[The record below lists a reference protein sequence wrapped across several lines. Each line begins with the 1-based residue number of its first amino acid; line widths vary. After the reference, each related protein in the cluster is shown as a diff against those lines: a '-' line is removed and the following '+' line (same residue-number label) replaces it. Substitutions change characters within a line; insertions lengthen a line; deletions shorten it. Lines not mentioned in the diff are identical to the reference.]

1 MWTPVVA
8 AVTSLSLF
16 GLGDPV
22 WPELGNG
29 GYDVVRQQ
37 LDFSFAD
44 NVSSY
49 TATTTLTAQATG
61 RLREFDLDLLGP
73 KVNAVKVNGRAA
85 TWRTTP
91 EGELVIKPQRAVAKG
106 QAFVVRVDV
115 RNDLPETT
123 AQTPFPPGFQRS
135 GEWVQAVSQP
145 SGARRMLAVDDHPA
159 QKAPTAVS
167 ITGPARLNSIAN
179 GQLVA
184 TVTSGAR
191 TTRFFRED
199 RKLAT
204 ELLQVGVGPFTVIHQ
219 RGPHGMDLR
228 YAVPTARRGEIEPQ
242 LKAFDRSVR
251 YLEKKLGTFPGR
263 RAGAYLTPM
272 GGELETQGLTLMAA
286 DELTKESFENNG
298 SEAVVLHEVAH
309 EWFGNSVSPRQWS
322 DLWLN
327 EGHAVFYQGQW
338 AAEHYGTSFTESMR
352 HTYEDPRA
360 NLFEHGSIAQPDPK
374 TFPGEQS
381 LLKPYATPAY
391 QGGALTLFA
400 LRQEV
405 GAATFERI
413 ERTWVRERNNG
424 LGSTQDYIATASR
437 VAGRD
442 LGPFLHSWLYGTT
455 LPPMPGHP
463 DWKPGSGS

>member
-1 MWTPVVA
+1 MWTPLVA

-29 GYDVVRQQ
+29 GYDVVRQK
-37 LDFSFAD
+37 LDFTFAD
-44 NVSSY
+44 DLTKY
-49 TATTTLTAQATG
+49 TASTTLTAQATD

-73 KVNAVKVNGRAA
+73 QVSAVKVNGRRA

-91 EGELVIKPQRAVAKG
+91 EGELVIKPAKAVAKG

-123 AQTPFPPGFQRS
+123 EKTPFPPGFMRQ
-135 GEWVQAVSQP
+135 GQWVQAVNQP

-167 ITGPARLNSIAN
+167 ITGPAKLNSIAN

-184 TVTSGAR
+184 TVKSGGR

-251 YLEKKLGTFPGR
+251 YLEQRLGKFPGR
-263 RAGAYLTPM
+263 RAGAYITPM
-272 GGELETQGLTLMAA
+272 GGELETQGLTLLAA
-286 DELTKESFENNG
+286 DEMTKESFENNG

-327 EGHAVFYQGQW
+327 EGHALFYQGQW
-338 AAEHYGTSFTESMR
+338 AAAKYGTSVADSMR
-352 HTYEDPRA
+352 QVYEDREI
-360 NLFEHGSIAQPDPK
+360 NLFEHGPIAKPDPK
-374 TFPGEQS
+374 TFTGAQS
-381 LLKPYATPAY
+381 LLKPYDLAAY
-391 QGGALTLFA
+391 EGGALTLYA
-400 LRQEV
+400 LQQQV

-413 ERTWVRERNNG
+413 ERTWVREHANG
-424 LGSTQDYIATASR
+424 LGSTADYIATASR
-437 VAGRD
+437 VADRD
-442 LGPFLHSWLYGTT
+442 LGPFLRGWLYGTK
-455 LPPMPGHP
+455 LPTMPGHA
-463 DWKPGSGS
+463 DWTPGSGS